1 MEIKFI
7 KFLKTTGQLFLSVNG
22 ESVGFTVNYSND
34 VPYLKPTA
42 GSREGVGI
50 GTEYLMKKISPAI
63 FNPAEAGTKFAPLG
77 IGIFKRLIGMKG
89 QMNSAHWRAAVDF
102 DVNGPR
108 MYRAPSPAVAYAH
121 YVHKGTVLDNDKHF
135 VTIVT
140 CRHFLLL
147 TDGGDVYCRTNV
159 DVPASDDII
168 NYVNNA
174 NAYLNHIR
182 DEKKG
187 ISDRVSAEAVNI
199 SVDMNTGNVDFL
211 SGGSRSQS
219 NDIANEARAEAREIC
234 DYFGLTVSK
243 ALADGEVA
251 DQATGEE
258 ITLERLFELGDGIRD
273 YLPGEAIRCE
283 EALKF
288 GNYYYLLHGMELSAG
303 EQDGILVRLE
313 TVRYGSSKS
322 GVTYSSGSPVAVLFD
337 HYAIT
342 RSVGPL
348 MSITDFTG
356 MADKEFTKY
365 LRSRCR

>member
-7 KFLKTTGQLFLSVNG
+7 KFLKTTRQLFLSING
-22 ESVGFTVNYSND
+22 ESVSFTVDYSNN
-34 VPYLKPTA
+34 VPYVKPNT

-50 GTEYLMKKISPAI
+50 GTDYLMKKIGPTIFSPAA
-63 FNPAEAGTKFAPLG
+63 PGTKFAPLG
-77 IGIFKRLIGMKG
+77 IGIFKRLIEMKG
-89 QMNSAHWRAAVDF
+89 QMSSAHWRAAVDF
-102 DVNGPR
+102 DVNGQR
-108 MYRAPSPAVAYAH
+108 MYRAPSPAVTYSH

-135 VTIVT
+135 VTVVT
-140 CRHFLLL
+140 NKHFLLL
-147 TDGGDVYCRTNV
+147 TDSGDIYCRTNV
-159 DVPASDDII
+159 DVPASADII
-168 NYVNNA
+168 NYINNA

-187 ISDRVSAEAVNI
+187 ISDKVSAEAVNL
-199 SVDMNTGNVDFL
+199 SVDISTGKVDFL

-243 ALADGEVA
+243 ALIDEEAAG
-251 DQATGEE
+251 QATEEE

-273 YLPGEAIRCE
+273 FLPGEAIRCE

-288 GNYYYLLHGMELSAG
+288 GDYYYLIHGMELSAG

-313 TVRYGSSKS
+313 TVRYGSSKN

-348 MSITDFTG
+348 ISITDFTG